1 MPLWFLYGEDDVKRS
16 MLNLVVMVMI
26 GLAGRTGSDR
36 LLAAG
41 AEQDALQADHAFMQ
55 ALGNSDR
62 ATVSALLDPELIW
75 TDVDGRTQDRAAI
88 LAKLPASA
96 VSDEGSKSYTY
107 GQVVTLRTDSGKQHV
122 LRVWA
127 KRTAGWRLLVYHE
140 VKQAEKAGGGTPA
153 PPVKVC
159 VNPCQAVPYTP
170 KNASEAGVIK
180 SWQALETAVTA
191 GDGPAWAPHFVDEFV
206 VIGSGATDPVTKDD
220 RIAALKKQKDAG
232 TNGAPAGLA
241 PDHTKMFTIGDAVVM
256 NSQTLPHRGKPA
268 HITRVWIK
276 RGAMW
281 LMTVSFQ
288 TTIQAAAPVVEK

>member
-1 MPLWFLYGEDDVKRS
+1 MSLVKEDAVRYS
-16 MLNLVVMVMI
+16 TLSVAAIGVGVGALLMVGHAPM
-26 GLAGRTGSDR
+26 
-36 LLAAG
+36 LAAG

-55 ALGNSDR
+55 ALAKSER
-62 ATVSALLDPELIW
+62 ATVATLLDSELIW
-75 TDVDGRTQDRAAI
+75 TDIDGKTQDRAAI

-96 VSDEGSKSYTY
+96 INDDGSKSYTY
-107 GQVVTLRTDSGKQHV
+107 GQVVTVRTDSGKQHV

-127 KRTAGWRLLVYHE
+127 KRAAGWRLLVYHE
-140 VKQAEKAGGGTPA
+140 VKQAENAGGGTPA

-170 KNASEAGVIK
+170 QNESEAGVIK

-191 GDGPAWAPHFVDEFV
+191 GDGQAWAPHFVDEFV
-206 VIGSGATDPVTKDD
+206 VIGSGATYPVTKDD
-220 RIAALKKQKDAG
+220 RIAALEKQKAAG

-241 PDHTKMFTIGDAVVM
+241 PDHTKMFTIGDTVVM